1 MDKDQLALD
10 INRKQIV
17 NSSTRKVSKIT
28 IDCSRNFCRSLKCGW
43 DDYDKAIKIMK
54 SYNRNKYPVIIQ
66 FFSRNFM
73 EKGGKKFM
81 EEIENDATG
90 ISTLSGM
97 FTNFHTNNLKNKFI
111 IILLIRLKPSKTNW
125 DMVRGE

>member
-1 MDKDQLALD
+1 
-10 INRKQIV
+10 
-17 NSSTRKVSKIT
+17 
-28 IDCSRNFCRSLKCGW
+28 
-43 DDYDKAIKIMK
+43 MK

>member
-1 MDKDQLALD
+1 MDKDQMALG

-28 IDCSRNFCRSLKCGW
+28 IDCSRNFCRSLKCQPE
-43 DDYDKAIKIMK
+43 DYDKAIKIMK
-54 SYNRNKYPVIIQ
+54 SYNHNKYPVIIQ

-81 EEIENDATG
+81 EGIEREG

-111 IILLIRLKPSKTNW
+111 IILFTRLKLNETNW
-125 DMVRGE
+125 NMVRGN